1 MSKGSHGRLTHGRE
15 VFAAVVSGNVGVIR
29 VRANALR
36 AQPHLLYESQDEP
49 ATKFYE
55 SIGAKPQHEWV
66 GYRLTGKALK
76 AFAGRAATKTMTPV
90 PLI

>member
-1 MSKGSHGRLTHGRE
+1 MF
-15 VFAAVVSGNVGVIR
+15 VAVVSDNVGVIR

-36 AQPHLLYESQDEP
+36 EQPRLLYESQD
-49 ATKFYE
+49 ASAIKLYE

-66 GYRLTGKALK
+66 GYRLTGKALET
-76 AFAGRAATKTMTPV
+76 FAGRAATKTMTLI